1 MVISYP
7 PIKNRGTRT
16 MEIVSNI
23 ALISINETLIV
34 QVVGFLIFLFVINR
48 IMFRPLQNMMADR
61 ELYIERITGDIT
73 KAQKEVD
80 SITGQILEQE
90 NAIKNEAFAL
100 RTRLEAKGSQEAKDI
115 FASVKREIAENS
127 KKLQKEIDARISTE
141 RQSLKKEAEIL
152 AQDIMV
158 KILDRRQDL

>member
-1 MVISYP
+1 
-7 PIKNRGTRT
+7 
-16 MEIVSNI
+16 MEIISNI

-48 IMFRPLQNMMADR
+48 IMFRPLQNVMTDR
-61 ELYIERITGDIT
+61 ELYIERITGDIAR
-73 KAQKEVD
+73 AQKEVD
-80 SITGQILEQE
+80 SITGQIQEQE
-90 NAIKNEAFAL
+90 NAIKKEAFAL
-100 RTRLEAKGSQEAKDI
+100 RTRLEAKGSQEAKDK
-115 FASVKREIAENS
+115 FASVKQEIAENS
-127 KKLQKEIDARISTE
+127 KKLQKEIDVRISAE